1 MVDKYNALST
11 GRPMSIQTT
20 TEKKI
25 SPQEI
30 YESLKAMITAL
41 EIIPGTRVTETQLA
55 DFFSVSRTPIRA
67 ALQRLEAE
75 GLLTVKPKQGCFIR
89 NIDMLQISHYY
100 DVRVVLENMVLD
112 TIHEEGKKSELEKLA
127 AQWNPE
133 TLAFGVELT
142 EALKEAEED
151 FHYQLARISGNSA
164 LCSYIADINDHIRA
178 VRRLG
183 WPDSQSITDT
193 YKEHHLICKLLLT
206 GKLEK
211 AKAEMTKHIRKS
223 QEQANRITLHQ
234 LYTNPKVVNFSA

>member
-11 GRPMSIQTT
+11 GRPMSTQTT
-20 TEKKI
+20 IEKKI

-75 GLLTVKPKQGCFIR
+75 SLLTVKPKQGCFIR

-112 TIHEEGKKSELEKLA
+112 TIHEAGRKSELEKLA
-127 AQWNPE
+127 SQWSPE

-151 FHYQLARISGNSA
+151 FHLQLARISGNSA
-164 LCSYIADINDHIRA
+164 LYGYIADISDHIRA

-193 YKEHHLICKLLLT
+193 YKEHHLICKLLLA

-211 AKAEMTKHIRKS
+211 AKLEMTKHIRKS

-234 LYTNPKVVNFSA
+234 LYSNPKVVNFGA